1 MDKIRTLV
9 NKVLSFRI
17 KVPKVNAFRSKA
29 AYTLGTTMLLSFKS
43 VLLNKIPVFGSDG
56 SMFIETS
63 FPVWSPIPLN
73 LTFEFKVFWLRS
85 DIKNVYTFK

>member
-1 MDKIRTLV
+1 MVETETPYSFDIVVHKVAFETL
-9 NKVLSFRI
+9 
-17 KVPKVNAFRSKA
+17 
-29 AYTLGTTMLLSFKS
+29 YTLGITILLSFKS

-56 SMFIETS
+56 SIFIETS

-85 DIKNVYTFK
+85 DVKNVYTFK